1 MNQECS
7 SQPEA
12 VPAFAALGK
21 RIKTLMVWPK
31 IPDSFWTFTGMMRL
45 LREKVVMTPLGLIT
59 VAALCPQGWDIRLID
74 QGVEDLSDADILW
87 ANLVMV
93 SGMRVQRKG
102 LEEVLTR
109 ARSLGDVRWWAD
121 RTPAAIRKPC

>member
-7 SQPEA
+7 LQPEA
-12 VPAFAALGK
+12 VPAFPALGK

-45 LREKVVMTPLGLIT
+45 LREKVVMPPLALIT

-74 QGVEDLSDADILW
+74 QGVEDLNDADIP
-87 ANLVMV
+87 
-93 SGMRVQRKG
+93 G
-102 LEEVLTR
+102 
-109 ARSLGDVRWWAD
+109 
-121 RTPAAIRKPC
+121 RTSSW